1 VRRKVNESKKI
12 FDEIYGKP
20 KKVKITT
27 KTLDG
32 LWRQAVK
39 KLAGDKCEKCGSTR
53 YLNAHHVFGR
63 RNYAVRWEINNGVAL
78 CAKHH
83 TFSNEF
89 SAHQTSTRF
98 KDWIENKRGKKW
110 YQDLN
115 KQANT
120 VKPDREKFQDELSE
134 ILYGKPKKLPWEN

>member
-1 VRRKVNESKKI
+1 MRRKVNQSKAI
-12 FDEIYGKP
+12 FDKIYGKP

-32 LWRQAVK
+32 LWRIAVK
-39 KLAGDKCEKCGSTR
+39 KLAGDKCEYCGATK

-63 RNYAVRWEINNGVAL
+63 RNFAVRWEINNGVSL

-98 KDWIENKRGKKW
+98 KDWITEKRGQEW
-110 YQDLN
+110 YDNLN

-120 VKPDREKFQDELSE
+120 IKPNREEIQKKLSE
-134 ILYGKPKKLPWEN
+134 ILYGKPKQLPWE

>member
-1 VRRKVNESKKI
+1 MRRKVNEAKAI
-12 FDEIYGKP
+12 FDKIYGKT

-39 KLAGDKCEKCGSTR
+39 KLAGDKCEYCGATR
-53 YLNAHHVFGR
+53 YLNSHHIFGR
-63 RNYAVRWEINNGVAL
+63 RNYAVRWEINNGVSL

-83 TFSNEF
+83 KFSNQF
-89 SAHQTSTRF
+89 SAHETPTRF
-98 KDWIENKRGKKW
+98 KDWIIEKRGQEW
-110 YQDLN
+110 YDNLN

-120 VKPDREKFQDELSE
+120 CKPDREKFKNQLEV
-134 ILYGKPKKLPWEN
+134 ILYGKPKKLPWE